1 MEKLDLTTPN
11 FTNKNVAKLAELFP
25 SCVTEK
31 KNDKGEIERA
41 IDFDALR
48 QEFSDTI
55 VEGPQERYSLNWP
68 GKREA
73 LVKANTPI
81 SKTLRPYRDESV
93 DFDNTKNIFIEGHN
107 LDALKLLQEAYLSK
121 IKMIYIDP
129 PYNTGKDFIY
139 KDNFTAGKEKYDE
152 ASGQRDEE
160 GGRLVA
166 NPDSNGR
173 FHSDWLSTIYSP
185 LKLARN
191 LLRED
196 GVIFISIDDN
206 EQANLKRICDEVFGE
221 ENFIGNIIWK
231 NVTDNN
237 PTNIATEHEY
247 IVAYAKSKRSLEKV
261 WKSKLSEAKNILIQ
275 IGEEMNDKY
284 VDQETLQKQYSNWF
298 KEHKYEL
305 WPLENYKFIDDQGVY
320 SGERGVHNPG
330 KEGYRYDIIHPDTQK
345 PCKEPLMGYRFP
357 EETMSKMIDDGR
369 IIFGEDEDKLVEI
382 KVYAK
387 DYKQKLGSVF
397 NLDGR
402 TGANELKELFPDTGK
417 IFTNPKTIKLLG
429 ELISFA
435 TGEGDI
441 ILDFFTGSG
450 STAHAIMKLNSDSG
464 ESRKFIVVQLD
475 EKTFDIQDGKEI
487 SKTGTSG
494 EAYKNGYKTIAEISK
509 ERIRRAGK
517 KIKEENADK
526 HGIENLDIGFRV
538 FKIDSS
544 NMVDVTV
551 APDEA
556 HPDMFEEQVGN
567 LKEDRLSEDL
577 LFQVLLDWGVDLSLP
592 INREEIER
600 KEVFFVDGDALAA
613 CFEEGVN
620 EDFVKKL
627 AEEQP
632 LRVVFRDDGFVSD
645 SVKINVEQIFKLKSP
660 ATDIKVI

>member
-1 MEKLDLTTPN
+1 MEKLDLTTPD
-11 FTNKNVAKLAELFP
+11 FTNENIAKLAELFP
-25 SCVTEK
+25 NCITEK
-31 KNDKGEIERA
+31 KNDKGEVVHA

-48 QEFSDTI
+48 QEFSGAI
-55 VEGPQERYSLNWP
+55 VEGPQECYSLNWP
-68 GKREA
+68 GKSEA
-73 LVKANTPI
+73 LIKANTPI
-81 SKTLRPYRDESV
+81 SKTLRPCREESV
-93 DFDNTKNIFIEGHN
+93 DFDNTQNIFIEGHN
-107 LDALKLLQEAYLSK
+107 LDALKLLQETYLSK

-139 KDNFTAGKEKYDE
+139 NDNFTADKEKYDE

-206 EQANLKRICDEVFGE
+206 EQANLKRLCDEVFGE

-247 IVAYAKSKRSLEKV
+247 IIAYAKSKRSLEKV
-261 WKSKLSEAKNILIQ
+261 WKSKLSEAKHILIQ

-284 VDQETLQKQYSNWF
+284 TDQEALQKQYSKWF

-305 WPLENYKFIDDQGVY
+305 WPLENYKFIDGQGVY

-357 EETMSKMIDDGR
+357 EETMNKMIDDGR

-387 DYKQKLGSVF
+387 DYKQKLSSVF

-435 TGEGDI
+435 TGEGDM

-464 ESRKFIVVQLD
+464 ENRKFIVVQLD
-475 EKTFDIQDGKEI
+475 EKTFDIKDGKEI

-526 HGIENLDIGFRV
+526 DGIENLDIGFRV

-551 APDEA
+551 SPDEA
-556 HPDMFEEQVGN
+556 HPDMFEEQVGHIKN
-567 LKEDRLSEDL
+567 DRSSEDL

-592 INREEIER
+592 INREEIDG
-600 KEVFFVDGDALAA
+600 KEVFFVDGNALAA
-613 CFEEGVN
+613 CFDNDIN

-627 AEEQP
+627 AEKQP
-632 LRVVFRDDGFVSD
+632 LRVVFRDDGFTSD

-660 ATDIKVI
+660 TTDIKVI